1 MARLYEPSRARVQAL
16 PPLFPASVA
25 APAGALELTPD
36 PRAGYPSALADGALD
51 APDRPSLVPH
61 PLFGPT
67 MTTSPS
73 ALDAPT
79 DAQAPEAD
87 FDLRTAPIP
96 NFTTLAQ
103 ARTEVFRTRRSLES
117 FARDVES
124 MGTEGD
130 EGRRRGLGLWMV
142 GRYADAVQALAQ
154 YEQNDVVA
162 SFTLGGALMSL
173 GRCSD
178 AAPIFERLTNQ
189 YPTEPKPRGLW
200 MEAQVEIAL
209 EKGEAEDVAAK
220 IMADLEAAPSE
231 FASSAEF
238 HYLRGR
244 ALELRHE
251 FEAALDD
258 YAAAREIDPAHRT
271 NLSRLAHL
279 AERCGLDDLALE
291 AYRALARQLPIDKSV
306 LFNLGIL
313 LEDLGRDQEAAA
325 CYDIIVRND
334 PTNQRAR
341 IYLEDARSAID
352 MYYDEDLE
360 RKEDRLNQIL
370 RTPITDFELSVRAR
384 NCLNKMNILVL
395 GDLVKLTE
403 PELLSYKN
411 FGETSLN
418 EIKEILGSKGL
429 RLGMKHEEAVASVEA
444 AARPRA
450 AAAAA
455 AAAAGAPSGG
465 DSSSMLERPLAQLD
479 LSIRVR
485 RALENL
491 SCMTLGDVVQHAED
505 ELLSMPNFGQT
516 SLQELKRKL
525 GDFGLKLNETNK

>member
-1 MARLYEPSRARVQAL
+1 
-16 PPLFPASVA
+16 
-25 APAGALELTPD
+25 
-36 PRAGYPSALADGALD
+36 
-51 APDRPSLVPH
+51 
-61 PLFGPT
+61 

-73 ALDAPT
+73 ALDATT
-79 DAQAPEAD
+79 DATAPEAA

-96 NFTTLAQ
+96 NFTTLAI
-103 ARTEVFRTRRSLES
+103 ARTEVFRSRRELES
-117 FARDVES
+117 FTRSVES
-124 MGTEGD
+124 LGTAGD
-130 EGRRRGLGLWMV
+130 EGRRRGLGLWMI
-142 GRYADAVQALAQ
+142 GRYEQAAQALAS
-154 YEQNDVVA
+154 YEQNDVVSA
-162 SFTLGGALMSL
+162 FTRGGALMSL
-173 GRCSD
+173 GRCSE
-178 AAPIFERLTNQ
+178 AAPIFARLTQQ
-189 YPTEPKPRGLW
+189 YPAEPKPRGLW
-200 MEAQVEIAL
+200 LDAQLEIAL
-209 EKGEAEDVAAK
+209 AKGDAEAGAA
-220 IMADLEAAPSE
+220 AVREALKSAPSE

-244 ALELRHE
+244 ALEIERE

-258 YAAAREIDPAHRT
+258 YAAAREIDPHHRT

-279 AERCGLDDLALE
+279 AERCGVDDIALE
-291 AYRALARQLPIDKSV
+291 AYRSLARQLPIDKSV

-325 CYDIIVRND
+325 CYDVIVRNE
-334 PTNQRAR
+334 PTNSRAR

-403 PELLSYKN
+403 AELLSYKN

-444 AARPRA
+444 ATRPRA
-450 AAAAA
+450 AAAGAA
-455 AAAAGAPSGG
+455 PAEGG
-465 DSSSMLERPLAQLD
+465 SLLDRPLSQLD

-491 SCMTLGDVVQHAED
+491 ACMTLNDVVQHSED
-505 ELLSMPNFGQT
+505 ELLSMPNFGHT

-525 GDFGLKLNETNK
+525 AEQGLKLAEPN

>member
-1 MARLYEPSRARVQAL
+1 
-16 PPLFPASVA
+16 
-25 APAGALELTPD
+25 
-36 PRAGYPSALADGALD
+36 
-51 APDRPSLVPH
+51 
-61 PLFGPT
+61 

-73 ALDAPT
+73 ALDATT
-79 DAQAPEAD
+79 DATAPEAA

-103 ARTEVFRTRRSLES
+103 ARADVFRTRRTLES
-117 FARDVES
+117 FAREVEALGS
-124 MGTEGD
+124 SGD
-130 EGRRRGLGLWMV
+130 EGRRRGLGLWML
-142 GRYADAVQALAQ
+142 GRYADAANVLSN
-154 YEQNDVVA
+154 YEKDDVVA
-162 SFTLGGALMSL
+162 SFTRGSALMSL
-173 GRCSD
+173 GRCAE
-178 AAPIFERLTNQ
+178 AAPIFERLSRQ
-189 YPTEPKPRGLW
+189 YPGEPKPRGL
-200 MEAQVEIAL
+200 MLDAQLGVAL
-209 EKGEAEDVAAK
+209 EKGADDEVAK
-220 IMADLEAAPSE
+220 KLLADLAAAPSE
-231 FASSAEF
+231 FAASAEF
-238 HYLRGR
+238 HYLRAR
-244 ALELRHE
+244 ALELQHS

-258 YAAAREIDPAHRT
+258 YAAAREIDPTHRP

-291 AYRALARQLPIDKSV
+291 AYRALTRQLPIDRAV
-306 LFNLGIL
+306 LFNFGIL

-334 PTNQRAR
+334 PTNARAR

-450 AAAAA
+450 V
-455 AAAAGAPSGG
+455 AAAGNEGG
-465 DSSSMLERPLAQLD
+465 VLDRPLSQLD

-505 ELLSMPNFGQT
+505 ELLSMPNFGHT

-525 GDFGLKLNETNK
+525 ADQGLKLAESK

>member
-1 MARLYEPSRARVQAL
+1 
-16 PPLFPASVA
+16 
-25 APAGALELTPD
+25 
-36 PRAGYPSALADGALD
+36 
-51 APDRPSLVPH
+51 
-61 PLFGPT
+61 

-73 ALDAPT
+73 ALDATT
-79 DAQAPEAD
+79 DASAPQAA

-96 NFTTLAQ
+96 NFTTLVF
-103 ARTEVFRTRRSLES
+103 ARCDVFRTRRSLES
-117 FARDVES
+117 FTREVES
-124 MGTEGD
+124 LGTSGD
-130 EGRRRGLGLWMV
+130 EGRRRGLGLWMI
-142 GRYADAVQALAQ
+142 GRYPEALSALEP
-154 YEQNDVVA
+154 YEAGDVVA
-162 SFTLGGALMSL
+162 SFTRGSALMSL
-173 GRCSD
+173 GRCAE
-178 AAPIFERLTNQ
+178 AAPIFERLSRQ

-200 MEAQVEIAL
+200 MDAQLELAL
-209 EKGEAEDVAAK
+209 EKGDPAELATK
-220 IMADLEAAPSE
+220 LLADLAAAPSE

-244 ALELRHE
+244 ALELQHH

-258 YAAAREIDPAHRT
+258 YAAAREIDPGHRT

-291 AYRALARQLPIDKSV
+291 AYRSLARQLPIDKNV
-306 LFNLGIL
+306 LFNFGIL

-444 AARPRA
+444 AARPRS
-450 AAAAA
+450 
-455 AAAAGAPSGG
+455 AGASTPDVGG
-465 DSSSMLERPLAQLD
+465 LLERPLAQLD

-505 ELLSMPNFGQT
+505 ELLSMPNFGHT

-525 GDFGLKLNETNK
+525 ADHGLKLNETNG

>member
-1 MARLYEPSRARVQAL
+1 
-16 PPLFPASVA
+16 
-25 APAGALELTPD
+25 
-36 PRAGYPSALADGALD
+36 
-51 APDRPSLVPH
+51 
-61 PLFGPT
+61 

-73 ALDAPT
+73 ALDATT
-79 DAQAPEAD
+79 DAPATETA

-96 NFTTLAQ
+96 NFTTLAH
-103 ARTEVFRTRRSLES
+103 ARSEVFRTRHSLES
-117 FARDVES
+117 FTRAVDAL
-124 MGTEGD
+124 GTSGD
-130 EGRRRGLGLWMV
+130 EGRRRGLGLWMI
-142 GRYADAVQALAQ
+142 GRYAEAVDALAP

-162 SFTLGGALMSL
+162 SFTRGGALMSL
-173 GRCSD
+173 GRCKE
-178 AAPIFERLTNQ
+178 AAPIFERLTKQ
-189 YPTEPKPRGLW
+189 YPLEPKPRGLW
-200 MEAQVEIAL
+200 LDAQIEVAL
-209 EKGEAEDVAAK
+209 EGGEPFDIAAQIRK
-220 IMADLEAAPSE
+220 ELESAPAE
-231 FASSAEF
+231 FAVSAEF

-244 ALELRHE
+244 TSELRHE
-251 FEAALDD
+251 FESALDD
-258 YAAAREIDPAHRT
+258 YAAAREIDPTHRT
-271 NLSRLAHL
+271 NLSHLAHL
-279 AERCGLDDLALE
+279 AERCGLDEMALE
-291 AYRALARQLPIDKSV
+291 AYRSLSKQLPIDKSV

-313 LEDLGRDQEAAA
+313 LEDVGRDQEAAA

-334 PTNQRAR
+334 PANQRAR

-352 MYYDEDLE
+352 MYYDEDQE

-444 AARPRA
+444 AARPRM
-450 AAAAA
+450 
-455 AAAAGAPSGG
+455 AAGANGAAGAADGSGVL
-465 DSSSMLERPLAQLD
+465 DRPISQLD

-491 SCMTLGDVVQHAED
+491 SCMTLGDVIQHAED

-525 GDFGLKLNETNK
+525 ADVGLKLNESNK

>member
-1 MARLYEPSRARVQAL
+1 
-16 PPLFPASVA
+16 
-25 APAGALELTPD
+25 
-36 PRAGYPSALADGALD
+36 
-51 APDRPSLVPH
+51 
-61 PLFGPT
+61 

-73 ALDAPT
+73 ALDATT
-79 DAQAPEAD
+79 DAPAPEAD
-87 FDLRTAPIP
+87 FDLRTAAIP

-103 ARTEVFRTRRSLES
+103 ARSEVFRTRRGLES
-117 FARDVES
+117 FSRQVHS
-124 MGTEGD
+124 LGTAGD
-130 EGRRRGLGLWMV
+130 EGRRRGLGLWMI
-142 GRYADAVQALAQ
+142 GRYAEAVSVLAP
-154 YEQNDVVA
+154 YEKDDVVA
-162 SFTLGGALMSL
+162 SFTRGSALMSQGL
-173 GRCSD
+173 CD
-178 AAPIFERLTNQ
+178 QAAPIFERLSRQ
-189 YPTEPKPRGLW
+189 YPAEPKPRGLW
-200 MEAQVEIAL
+200 MDALLEMAL
-209 EKGEAEDVAAK
+209 EKGAHDEVAAK
-220 IMADLEAAPSE
+220 VLSDLAAAPSE
-231 FASSAEF
+231 FAASAEF

-244 ALELRHE
+244 ALELQHN
-251 FEAALDD
+251 FEGALDD
-258 YAAAREIDPAHRT
+258 YAAAREIDPTHRT

-291 AYRALARQLPIDKSV
+291 AYRSLTRQLPIDRSV
-306 LFNLGIL
+306 MFNFGIL

-325 CYDIIVRND
+325 CYDIIVRSE
-334 PTNQRAR
+334 PTNDRAR

-444 AARPRA
+444 ASRPRA
-450 AAAAA
+450 AAAAG
-455 AAAAGAPSGG
+455 GASEGG
-465 DSSSMLERPLAQLD
+465 ILDRPLSQVD

-491 SCMTLGDVVQHAED
+491 ACMTLGDIVQHAEA
-505 ELLSMPNFGQT
+505 ELLSMPNFGHT

-525 GDFGLKLNETNK
+525 TEYGLKLAEPS